1 MIPFLIGKC
10 PAETLCLQGPCC
22 IRGRVTLYIFRSVG
36 SKKSIIFIYFV
47 GLYQCWASFFNLHNL
62 IELL

>member
-10 PAETLCLQGPCC
+10 PAEPLCLQGPTVSEVSLHC
-22 IRGRVTLYIFRSVG
+22 IIFRSVG

-47 GLYQCWASFFNLHNL
+47 GLHQCMLG
-62 IELL
+62 

>member
-10 PAETLCLQGPCC
+10 PAVTPFLQGPTVSEVSLHC
-22 IRGRVTLYIFRSVG
+22 IMFRSVG

-47 GLYQCWASFFNLHNL
+47 GLHQCWASFFNLHNL